1 MTPEDAQRIAIAR
14 LLMLPDPVD
23 IDTANKEAILPT
35 IYEHLEHE
43 KHLCLDALEQ
53 GGYVTN
59 VYVTNNAR
67 WYWWSVTDKGRR
79 FLNE

>member
-1 MTPEDAQRIAIAR
+1 MNVEDAQRIAIAR

-43 KHLCLDALEQ
+43 RHLSMSELEQ
-53 GGYVTN
+53 CGFVTN
-59 VYVTNNAR
+59 MSDGVR
-67 WYWWSVTDKGRR
+67 WYGWSVTDKGRR